1 MRIAGFARFI
11 RPDRESLFIKE
22 MKKIFLIVAA
32 SIIVILVILAILSR
46 FFVDLLW
53 FDSLGFK
60 AVFTTAWL
68 TTLIVFVIAAVLSST
83 ILLINGIIAARTRS
97 AGSRGPSGFR
107 VVGRNAQGLPEVIE
121 FSLDKIPW
129 RLIIPGVAFAV
140 GLLIGVAQTS
150 NWDKVLKWL
159 YAVPFG
165 QSDPLFG
172 RDLGFYIFSLPVY
185 ELLRNWG
192 ILIIFWSAV
201 LALGIYWLRGD
212 IIYQQ
217 PGFPTLSPAATRHLS
232 GLLAAYF
239 LVKAVGYILDRYDL
253 MISNNGVVF
262 GAAYTDVHLRLPL
275 LMALAGA
282 ALLGAVLCAFN
293 IWSAGIRLP
302 ILAVALVFAVSLVE
316 TVVPGLFQS
325 YWVKPDELRLESR
338 YIANNITFTRY
349 GFALDRITS
358 APFPTKGKLT
368 AELIAANDA
377 TIQNIRWWD
386 PRPLL
391 DTYRQLQ
398 EIRLYYDFQ
407 DIDIDRYVIDG
418 SYRQVMLSAR
428 ELNQSKLPADA
439 QTWINQRFKF
449 THGNGIAMNPVN
461 RFDEEGLPVFY
472 VKDIPPLTPPELR
485 IDRPQIYL
493 GELTRNYV
501 VVGGDTKEF
510 DYAKGQE
517 NVYNTYAGR
526 DGVSLGSLWRRAL
539 FAWYFGD
546 VKLLISDNVTSS
558 SRILFR
564 RLIQDRIQRIAPFLL
579 LDHDPYIVV
588 NNGRLVWLQDA
599 YTVSDALPYS
609 QKSQPSGI
617 NYIRNSVK
625 VAIDAYD
632 GNPIFYIADPTDP
645 IVQTY
650 QRIFLSLFQP
660 MDSMPASLRSHI
672 RYPEDLFV
680 LQASVYGT
688 YHMKD
693 PEVFYNK
700 EDLWSFPKESQRG
713 GQTTT
718 MQPYYTIMR
727 LPGESREEFILML
740 PMVPNNR
747 DNMIAWLAARCDGP
761 NYGKVIE
768 FAFSKEKLIYGPA
781 QIEARIDQDTTISQQ
796 LSLWN
801 QTGSRVIRGNLLV
814 IPIDDTLLYVE
825 PLYLSAESRQLPELK
840 RLIASTG
847 DRVVMS
853 TDVQS
858 LLTALFAQEGKRPAV
873 VTSTSPPTPGAR
885 TEELPPS
892 GSSSEALNHYRR
904 AFDALSKGD
913 WRNFGAEME
922 AMQKAL
928 QSTPA
933 KPPPK

>member
-1 MRIAGFARFI
+1 
-11 RPDRESLFIKE
+11 
-22 MKKIFLIVAA
+22 MKKTFLILAA
-32 SIIVILVILAILSR
+32 SIIVILVVLAILSR

-53 FDSLGFK
+53 FDTLGFR
-60 AVFTTAWL
+60 AVFTTTWL
-68 TTLIVFVIAAVLSST
+68 TVIIVFIIATALSST
-83 ILLINGIIAARTRS
+83 LLLINGLIAARATS
-97 AGSRGPSGFR
+97 AGSRGSRGFR

-129 RLIIPGVAFAV
+129 RLIIPAVALLV
-140 GLLIGVAQTS
+140 GLFIGFAQSS
-150 NWDKVLKWL
+150 NWDTILKWL
-159 YAVPFG
+159 YAAPFG
-165 QSDPLFG
+165 RSDPLFG
-172 RDLGFYIFSLPVY
+172 HDLGFYVFSLPVY
-185 ELLRNWG
+185 ELLRDWA
-192 ILIIFWSAV
+192 LLVIFLSAAIAV
-201 LALGIYWLRGD
+201 GIYWVRGE
-212 IIYQQ
+212 ISYQP

-239 LVKAVGYILDRYDL
+239 LVKAGGYILDRYDL
-253 MISNNGVVF
+253 MTSNNGVVF

-275 LMALAGA
+275 LIALAGA
-282 ALLGAVLCAFN
+282 ALLGAALCTFN
-293 IWSAGIRLP
+293 IWRAGIRLP
-302 ILAVALVFAVSLVE
+302 VLAVAIIFAVSIVE
-316 TVVPGLFQS
+316 TIVPSLFQS
-325 YWVKPDELRLESR
+325 YWVKPDELKLESR
-338 YIANNITFTRY
+338 YIASNIELTRY
-349 GFALDRITS
+349 GFALDHITS
-358 APFPTKGKLT
+358 APFPAKGKLT
-368 AELIAANDA
+368 PEVIAANDV

-398 EIRLYYDFQ
+398 ELRLYYDFH
-407 DIDIDRYVIDG
+407 DIDVDRYFIDG

-472 VKDIPPLTPPELR
+472 VKDIPPEGPPELR
-485 IDRPQIYL
+485 IDRPEIYF
-493 GELTRNYV
+493 GEETRNYV

-517 NVYNTYAGR
+517 NVYNTYQGR
-526 DGVSLGSLWRRAL
+526 DGVSLRRLWTRAL

-546 VKLLISDNVTSS
+546 FKLLISDNVTSS

-564 RLIQDRIQRIAPFLL
+564 RLIQDRIQRIAPFLR
-579 LDHDPYIVV
+579 LDHDPYLVV
-588 NNGRLVWLQDA
+588 SDGRLIWLQDA
-599 YTVSDALPYS
+599 YTASDALPYS
-609 QKSQPSGI
+609 QRSRPNGI
-617 NYIRNSVK
+617 NYIRNAVK
-625 VAIDAYD
+625 IAVDAYD
-632 GNPIFYIADPTDP
+632 GNPVFYVADPADP

-650 QRIFLSLFQP
+650 QRIFPSLFQP

-672 RYPEDLFV
+672 RYPEYLFI
-680 LQASVYGT
+680 LQANVYGT

-700 EDLWSFPKESQRG
+700 EDLWSFPKESHK
-713 GQTTT
+713 GQTSI

-727 LPGESREEFILML
+727 LPGEPREEFILML

-747 DNMIAWLAARCDGP
+747 DNMIAWLAARCDGA

-814 IPIDDTLLYVE
+814 IPIDDALLYVE

-847 DRVVMS
+847 DRVVMAQNVD
-853 TDVQS
+853 TLFAA
-858 LLTALFAQEGKRPAV
+858 LLTQERKQPAV

-885 TEELPPS
+885 TDELPPS
-892 GSSSEALNHYRR
+892 GSNAEALNYYRR
-904 AFDALSKGD
+904 ALDALSKGD
-913 WRNFGAEME
+913 WRTFGAEMD

-928 QSTPA
+928 QGAPA
-933 KPPPK
+933 KPPPKKTP